1 MERETLNQRFMDGVP
16 SKEEMDK
23 WEAELQSLA
32 QKQGALQAQELSA
45 TEAESLFKLTRFF
58 KDKPVHEAEL
68 QRCEET
74 INEVHALENKQKALH
89 LSLADQKEWERL
101 SQIFL

>member
-1 MERETLNQRFMDGVP
+1 M
-16 SKEEMDK
+16 
-23 WEAELQSLA
+23 
-32 QKQGALQAQELSA
+32 
-45 TEAESLFKLTRFF
+45 
-58 KDKPVHEAEL
+58 

-101 SQIFL
+101 SQIFSLEVPDDEIIYQKQKACAHIDE